1 MDARCK
7 GRWPGGA
14 GPERCTSWMANSL
27 SPAGDPRR
35 VFFAPTQRRA
45 EEKVVDARQRRG
57 YASSMATKSSPRK
70 GAPAGTPEPIVEI
83 NIHPYLRGSEA
94 VSFRDPATRKAL
106 TTTETI
112 NRVCSRL
119 SLTAAQLG
127 EAIGQSK
134 RTVQNW
140 RSGRPMSVEA
150 ALALKHYLSPRQMGF
165 MLAEVSA
172 SQVSAPTL
180 ASNKAPKSPTKA
192 TKRASSK
199 ATTKTK
205 PAKRKK

>member
-1 MDARCK
+1 
-7 GRWPGGA
+7 
-14 GPERCTSWMANSL
+14 
-27 SPAGDPRR
+27 
-35 VFFAPTQRRA
+35 
-45 EEKVVDARQRRG
+45 
-57 YASSMATKSSPRK
+57 MATKSSPRQ

-106 TTTETI
+106 TTTEAV
-112 NRVCSRL
+112 NKVCSRL
-119 SLTAAQLG
+119 NLTAAQLG
-127 EAIGQSK
+127 DSVQQSK

-150 ALALKHYLSPRQMGF
+150 ALALKHYLSPGQMGF
-165 MLAEVSA
+165 MLAEGAA